1 MSMPTIDNSLNKQE
15 KVKNEIKGL
24 SGSLTRV
31 INNYTNI
38 SETFFSCE
46 MNAANAL
53 YSKLQTIKLNL
64 NEISINGRKNNFI
77 SDIPTNIKDIYFE
90 LEMLEKDVFEVKEY
104 FKKLTISLSQRGVFY
119 SQKYHVNN

>member
-64 NEISINGRKNNFI
+64 NDISINGRKNNFI